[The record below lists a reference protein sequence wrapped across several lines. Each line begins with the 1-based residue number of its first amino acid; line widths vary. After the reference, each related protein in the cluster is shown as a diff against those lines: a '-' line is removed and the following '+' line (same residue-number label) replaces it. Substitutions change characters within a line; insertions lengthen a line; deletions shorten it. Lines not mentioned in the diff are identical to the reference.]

1 MEWSSAG
8 DGDGDEGGPRSE
20 GDAGAEPPLV
30 VEGVPPDSSS
40 LRAPVLDRGD
50 ESPVVDVEPS
60 EEPLP
65 SPSPVKKSGEDLDA
79 VRSDSNS
86 SAAADADASSPEE
99 ASENGSDSAA
109 SPAKSDVAPPDSPN
123 IDDETFPAY
132 TAAEAKDARLG
143 DSADADVFAS
153 NELTAQL
160 PGGTGGTAGGAA
172 PATPATPGTPRDE
185 AVRRLKDARLARR
198 RAMRSDAPPSPA
210 TPPSPRSPGITW
222 RVGTAKLPDA
232 LRVPLIPANVGG
244 GGGNALEANVETTT
258 KFTSVPAPLTKPAGT
273 AEAAAA
279 AAARRRASDAVGEEK
294 KEKARK
300 DSAAFIAAAVKRAA
314 AAAEKEAE
322 LAKREEAKKR
332 DSSRDGGGG
341 GEKGAAAAGRRF
353 LRGDDLKYVPPD
365 RITMDASGAGGGIG
379 PGVARFGGWD
389 TASSIESSDLE
400 DDVDFDSRTAGA
412 GADAAIWAR

>member
-1 MEWSSAG
+1 
-8 DGDGDEGGPRSE
+8 
-20 GDAGAEPPLV
+20 
-30 VEGVPPDSSS
+30 
-40 LRAPVLDRGD
+40 
-50 ESPVVDVEPS
+50 
-60 EEPLP
+60 
-65 SPSPVKKSGEDLDA
+65 
-79 VRSDSNS
+79 
-86 SAAADADASSPEE
+86 
-99 ASENGSDSAA
+99 
-109 SPAKSDVAPPDSPN
+109 
-123 IDDETFPAY
+123 
-132 TAAEAKDARLG
+132 
-143 DSADADVFAS
+143 
-153 NELTAQL
+153 
-160 PGGTGGTAGGAA
+160 
-172 PATPATPGTPRDE
+172 
-185 AVRRLKDARLARR
+185 
-198 RAMRSDAPPSPA
+198 MRSDAPPSPA

-232 LRVPLIPANVGG
+232 FRVPLFPANVG

-258 KFTSVPAPLTKPAGT
+258 TFTSVPAPLTKPAGT

-341 GEKGAAAAGRRF
+341 GEKGAAAAGHRF

-400 DDVDFDSRTAGA
+400 DDVDFDSRAAGA